1 MPQRA
6 KVYCY
11 RLKGCGFDSS
21 FIMLF
26 LLEHCLLKWI
36 DDPSVA
42 VLKNTFEF
50 YLFINESNEVSEENL
65 MLWSEKFLRIVF
77 KMSVGKTWLNCRDR
91 NRSTT
96 ILTKLSDVWSLK
108 INSQQLHDFVL
119 NYFDVNKL
127 NNINCM
133 VFH

>member
-1 MPQRA
+1 MFLSPEPEA
-6 KVYCY
+6 N
-11 RLKGCGFDSS
+11 RLGIFRIFKQITEFLFVFIDFTQDPLESS
-21 FIMLF
+21 QI
-26 LLEHCLLKWI
+26 
-36 DDPSVA
+36 
-42 VLKNTFEF
+42 
-50 YLFINESNEVSEENL
+50 FINESNEVSEEYL